1 MTIEK
6 DSHGQKVH
14 QASMVFS
21 LDYWLVLVLSDF
33 LLPMLHLVWRL
44 EPSSKAST
52 LDEKDLELA
61 SANASHSS
69 KSSSAASR
77 QQEQRCTT
85 TTTTLGFTSAF
96 TTTTTDI
103 KCTTTLAAAVAA
115 AVTASALR
123 KLRQVSHQLQS
134 FECKM
139 HPFSNVLLFSK
150 TRGEEPGN
158 YWGTSFFPEKRRCLF
173 IRRRNVSATTH
184 YLKSPI
190 FVPERLI
197 IRFTGWNSKFPSFWN
212 PNAPNFFFRLFHA

>member
-85 TTTTLGFTSAF
+85 TTTLGFTSAF

-103 KCTTTLAAAVAA
+103 KCTTTLAAAAA
-115 AVTASALR
+115 ALPAALR

-139 HPFSNVLLFSK
+139 HPFFSSVCLSFSK
-150 TRGEEPGN
+150 LGRGN
-158 YWGTSFFPEKRRCLF
+158 YLGTF
-173 IRRRNVSATTH
+173 A
-184 YLKSPI
+184 
-190 FVPERLI
+190 
-197 IRFTGWNSKFPSFWN
+197 
-212 PNAPNFFFRLFHA
+212 